1 MHQVC
6 SSGSIHHQSVA
17 AAALLTLPPAQ
28 VLWLLWELLCHLQAS
43 CLALEAARLLAIAFR
58 LYELLSLS
66 NNWARLHIYG
76 CWKTQSQLEVLNAMS
91 KKDFQL
97 RGNGTV
103 NTWMERG
110 MGVRIWGLPRS
121 WQVQLFCNWSSQ
133 VPLPLFPSSFL
144 SGKLEQEDAVS
155 GRIRDIFWNF
165 IFFLHVDVLYYVH
178 IMSTEFRVG
187 CQMSWN

>member
-1 MHQVC
+1 MSDVYYRLGYRFHSCKCLLTYKLHRLLALWSLSAKMHQVF

-28 VLWLLWELLCHLQAS
+28 VMWLLWERLCHLQAS

-103 NTWMERG
+103 NTGMERG

-121 WQVQLFCNWSSQ
+121 WQVQLFCNWSF
-133 VPLPLFPSSFL
+133 LSFL
-144 SGKLEQEDAVS
+144 LPS
-155 GRIRDIFWNF
+155 
-165 IFFLHVDVLYYVH
+165 FLA
-178 IMSTEFRVG
+178 
-187 CQMSWN
+187 N